1 MRYSQRLFAGW
12 VVPLRALSSEEEQR
26 AVFQLLALDRVFKEK
41 PLVAR
46 RFADRSLSK
55 EVRTSWLIQTMGLSV
70 SDPVIL
76 VVQRLLA
83 EEGMGL
89 LPAFFQDY
97 LRFRERRGLGRLYL
111 VKTQSAL
118 TDAER
123 KQIQLFLEKRFSQP
137 ATLYPISDPTVK
149 AGARIESLDGWVLD
163 ATLEGRLNRLVLSL
177 A

>member
-12 VVPLRALSSEEEQR
+12 VDPLRALSSEEEQR

-46 RFADRSLSK
+46 RFADRSLSR
-55 EVRTSWLIQTMGLSV
+55 EVRAGWLMQAAALKA
-70 SDPVIL
+70 SDPVML
-76 VVQRLLA
+76 VVERLLG

-89 LPAFFQDY
+89 WSAFFHDY

-111 VKTQSAL
+111 VKSQSAL
-118 TDAER
+118 TDAEQ
-123 KQIQLFLEKRFSQP
+123 KQLQLFLEKRFSQP
-137 ATLYPISDPTVK
+137 ATLYPINDPTVK